1 MAIDGKIFYRQIL
14 KVITHIDNLMVAHTI
29 FFYIFSIIA
38 VISAIMVTVSKNT
51 VHSVFF
57 LFLDFII
64 IFCLFIMIGAEFL
77 GMIMLILYVVAVAV
91 LFLFVVMMLNVA
103 QQKNQWLLSEDSSGH
118 IPIGLIISTLIFFEL
133 IIVIG
138 GWKYKPE
145 LFISNNFDL
154 SNEVSNTHSLGQ
166 ILYTDYI
173 HIFQISG
180 MILLIAMIGA
190 IVLTFRQREGVK
202 KQSYIKQI
210 SRERSEG
217 IEVLEVP
224 SNKGVKIDD

>member
-1 MAIDGKIFYRQIL
+1 MA
-14 KVITHIDNLMVAHTI
+14 HAI
-29 FFYIFSIIA
+29 FFYVFSTIA
-38 VISAIMVTVSKNT
+38 IVSAIMVTASKNT

-57 LFLDFII
+57 LILDFISVS
-64 IFCLFIMIGAEFL
+64 CLFIMIGAEFL
-77 GMIMLILYVVAVAV
+77 GMIMLIVYVGAVAV

-103 QQKNQWLLSEDSSGH
+103 QQKNQWFLSAQSSRH
-118 IPIGLIISTLIFFEL
+118 IPIGLIIGTIIFFEL

-145 LFISNNFDL
+145 LFEKTNSTSSFEGI
-154 SNEVSNTHSLGQ
+154 SNTHSLGQ

-180 MILLIAMIGA
+180 MVLLVAMIGA

-217 IEVLEVP
+217 VEVLEVQ

>member
-1 MAIDGKIFYRQIL
+1 MI
-14 KVITHIDNLMVAHTI
+14 AHAI
-29 FFYIFSIIA
+29 FFYVFSIIA
-38 VISAIMVTVSKNT
+38 IISAIMVTVSKNT

-57 LFLDFII
+57 LILDFISI
-64 IFCLFIMIGAEFL
+64 SCLFIMIGAEFL
-77 GMIMLILYVVAVAV
+77 GMIMLIVYVGAVAV

-103 QQKNQWLLSEDSSGH
+103 QQKNQWFNSESTSSAH
-118 IPIGLIISTLIFFEL
+118 IPVGLIISTVIFFEL
-133 IIVIG
+133 IIVVG

-145 LFISNNFDL
+145 LSNPNTAEISN
-154 SNEVSNTHSLGQ
+154 EISNTHSLGQ
-166 ILYTDYI
+166 VLYTDYI

-202 KQSYIKQI
+202 TQSYLKQI